1 MLAPN
6 AVGQQVKIQQ
16 LQEING
22 ASKKTDVNTTKNVSQ
37 STDWLLHFRT
47 NTVENVHI
55 STYQGDITSNSTTES
70 NHKVCTQDNIKYAN
84 QSELSKLYH
93 QPDYSSSTR
102 WKYIYR

>member
-37 STDWLLHFRT
+37 STD
-47 NTVENVHI
+47 
-55 STYQGDITSNSTTES
+55 
-70 NHKVCTQDNIKYAN
+70 
-84 QSELSKLYH
+84 
-93 QPDYSSSTR
+93 
-102 WKYIYR
+102 